1 LKKRNNVF
9 SRVKAKTFEALLIL
23 KLTRDYC
30 LSPVEANTLTQDLTD
45 YIHNNSE
52 TILTE
57 GEILFTAVVRDEPA
71 GKPLNKCNTKQI
83 KLNLYPPELI
93 ELFYKNLKK
102 YHRLMVERLSWA
114 VFIQG
119 CCLTQEDLAR
129 LLHCSV
135 STIKRI
141 IAQFRKQ
148 GNFIPTRGNYGDI
161 GPGISHKAEAVKRY
175 LKGYT
180 VSEIALVMAHHP
192 RSIERYLDDFCLVV
206 SGYINES
213 FSALRLSRSL
223 KLSEKLVEQYIDLYH
238 RFKKD
243 PDCQQRLEQLLA
255 RINELF
261 NRSKKNQRRMP

>member
-1 LKKRNNVF
+1 MKKRNTVF
-9 SRVKAKTFEALLIL
+9 SRIKAKTFEALLTL
-23 KLTRDYC
+23 KLMRDYC

-71 GKPLNKCNTKQI
+71 GKPLNKCDTKQI
-83 KLNLYPPELI
+83 KLNLYPPELV
-93 ELFYKNLKK
+93 ELSFKNLKQ
-102 YHRLMVERLSWA
+102 YHSLMVERLCWEA
-114 VFIQG
+114 FTQG

-141 IAQFRKQ
+141 IAELKV
-148 GNFIPTRGNYGDI
+148 NDKFIPTRGNYGDI
-161 GPGISHKAEAVKRY
+161 GPGVSHKAEAVKRY

-180 VSEIALVMAHHP
+180 VSEIAQAMAHHP
-192 RSIERYLDDFCLVV
+192 HSIERYLDDFCLVAA
-206 SGYINES
+206 GYINEHY
-213 FSALRLSRSL
+213 SAQRLSRSL

-238 RFKKD
+238 QFKDD

>member
-1 LKKRNNVF
+1 MKKTKTIF
-9 SRVKAKTFEALLIL
+9 SRLRAKTFETLLIL
-23 KLTRDYC
+23 KLTKDYC
-30 LSPVEANTLTQDLTD
+30 LSPIEANTLTQDLTD
-45 YIHNNSE
+45 YIQNHSE

-71 GKPLNKCNTKQI
+71 GKPLNKCDTKQI
-83 KLNLYPPELI
+83 KLNLYPPELV
-93 ELFYKNLKK
+93 ELAFKNLKT
-102 YHRLMVERLSWA
+102 YHSLMVERLCWDA
-114 VFIQG
+114 FNQG

-141 IAQFRKQ
+141 IAALNANDK
-148 GNFIPTRGNYGDI
+148 FIPTRGNYGDI
-161 GPGISHKAEAVKRY
+161 GPGVSHKAEAVKRY

-180 VSEIALVMAHHP
+180 VTEIAQAMAHHP
-192 RSIERYLDDFCLVV
+192 HSIERYLDDFCLVAA
-206 SGYINES
+206 GYSNEHY
-213 FSALRLSRSL
+213 SALRLSRSL

-238 RFKKD
+238 RFKDD

-261 NRSKKNQRRMP
+261 NRSKKNQRRRP